1 MYIFIT
7 VSMQIRIKNCGTLF
21 SGECAGPT
29 VAALLGCMGWAG
41 LTERESEMDS
51 FLSAAAGTR
60 IQEAPQL
67 TTVPYWSR
75 VHLSVTT

>member
-1 MYIFIT
+1 
-7 VSMQIRIKNCGTLF
+7 MQIRIKNCGTLS

-51 FLSAAAGTR
+51 FLSPAAGQDTGGTS
-60 IQEAPQL
+60 ADHSA
-67 TTVPYWSR
+67 VPYWSR